1 MCTQYYIR
9 MNDPDMDEIRER
21 FFSSRLT
28 ERFRSSG
35 AKITEGGIVRP
46 SLVVPVVA
54 PDKTA
59 HRAVYPMK
67 WGFSLGKKLIVN
79 ARSETAESK
88 PMFRDHASVHRCAVP
103 ASFYFEWRHDKETG
117 KMAGERPQKYAFRIP
132 GENILW
138 LGGLYRMEN
147 GLPSFT
153 VLTRDASPELSDIH
167 PRMPFIIPG
176 NMLDEWTEPGTRDI
190 SEFETVTDLEFTPVD
205 PGRDGGSD
213 NEEE

>member
-67 WGFSLGKKLIVN
+67 WG
-79 ARSETAESK
+79 
-88 PMFRDHASVHRCAVP
+88 
-103 ASFYFEWRHDKETG
+103 
-117 KMAGERPQKYAFRIP
+117 
-132 GENILW
+132 
-138 LGGLYRMEN
+138 
-147 GLPSFT
+147 
-153 VLTRDASPELSDIH
+153 
-167 PRMPFIIPG
+167 
-176 NMLDEWTEPGTRDI
+176 
-190 SEFETVTDLEFTPVD
+190 
-205 PGRDGGSD
+205 
-213 NEEE
+213 